1 MPLRKLKQLY
11 KLSKDG
17 GNRLDDDMNIFQ
29 IVKKVRHLQIMMEN
43 SFLKNDSR
51 KFMISHTAQNMI
63 NLDLT
68 ESEEDND
75 QDQRN
80 LKQADELSDI
90 NRIRSRKN
98 TIKNPSK

>member
-1 MPLRKLKQLY
+1 
-11 KLSKDG
+11 
-17 GNRLDDDMNIFQ
+17 
-29 IVKKVRHLQIMMEN
+29 
-43 SFLKNDSR
+43 
-51 KFMISHTAQNMI
+51 MI

-68 ESEEDND
+68 ESEDEND

-98 TIKNPSK
+98 TIKKPSK